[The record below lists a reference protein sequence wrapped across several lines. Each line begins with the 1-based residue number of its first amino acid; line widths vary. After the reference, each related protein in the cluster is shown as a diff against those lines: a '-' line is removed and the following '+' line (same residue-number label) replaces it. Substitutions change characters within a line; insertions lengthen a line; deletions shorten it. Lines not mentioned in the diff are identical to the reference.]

1 MKIKNTLFIT
11 ISALAAFASSAMA
24 ADPIVVYKGSGD
36 TSDIANYYYLT
47 KGQAYNSNAMALYP
61 SDYTGTTD
69 IDKIIKGDGGAY
81 GIIGEMPADFDLST
95 AVVCYMRYEVGVV
108 DGADSSNITFSSKTN
123 ANGSVSYFSNAKD
136 FGKVEFKENFS
147 AKKIISRSFWNASRC
162 FVIGSKDSAETTF
175 SVETSFETYY
185 TTGTGFKVAADA
197 VNNVN
202 NLEFGTFKLAGCK
215 NVIIG
220 EKTGFFD
227 NVTIGELNIA
237 SNSSLIICA
246 DKFTAG
252 TADMTSNTDDSLG
265 ITFVISEDALAGEG
279 AIFSFDTLKKD
290 AGAKLTL
297 DFSVVDLTKDDA
309 GVYDII
315 EIGTLEG
322 FDVSSL
328 NDLIVSGLEEK
339 DFASLAW
346 NGNTIQLTVVPETST
361 VAAIFGVFALAFVA
375 YRRRK

>member
-36 TSDIANYYYLT
+36 ASDIANYYYLT
-47 KGQAYNSNAMALYP
+47 TGKASNSNVMPLYP
-61 SDYTGTTD
+61 SDYTGTTYPV
-69 IDKIIKGDGGAY
+69 KGDGGAY
-81 GIIGEMPADFDLST
+81 GVIGEMPADFDLST
-95 AVVCYMRYEVGVV
+95 AVVCYMRYLVGVV
-108 DGADSSNITFSSKTN
+108 DENNNENITFDS
-123 ANGSVSYFSNAKD
+123 FSAAKD
-136 FGKVEFKENFS
+136 YGKVEFKKDFS
-147 AKKIISRSFWNASRC
+147 AKKIVSRSFWNASRQ
-162 FVIGSKDSAETTF
+162 FTIGSASSAETTF
-175 SVETSFETYY
+175 SVETSFESYY

-215 NVIIG
+215 DVNIG

-227 NVTIGELNIA
+227 NVTIGKLDIS

-252 TADMTSNTDDSLG
+252 TADMTPNSDDSLG

-309 GVYDII
+309 GVYDI
-315 EIGTLEG
+315 LEADALTG
-322 FDVSSL
+322 F
-328 NDLIVSGLEEK
+328 NVSGLDDFVVQGLDDK

-361 VAAIFGVFALAFVA
+361 VATIFGVFALVFAI

>member
-36 TSDIANYYYLT
+36 ASDIANYYYLT

-61 SDYTGTTD
+61 SDYTGDTYP
-69 IDKIIKGDGGAY
+69 IKGDGGAY
-81 GIIGEMPADFDLST
+81 GVIGEMPADFDLST
-95 AVVCYMRYEVGVV
+95 AVICYMRYEVGVV
-108 DGADSSNITFSSKTN
+108 DGADSSNITFSSKYNEST
-123 ANGSVSYFSNAKD
+123 GKTSYFVNAKD
-136 FGKVEFKENFS
+136 YGKVEFKENFS

-215 NVIIG
+215 DVIIG

-227 NVTIGELNIA
+227 NVTIGELNIG
-237 SNSSLIICA
+237 SNSSVIICA

-252 TADMTSNTDDSLG
+252 TADMTSNSDDSLG

-279 AIFSFDTLKKD
+279 AVFSFDTLKKD

-346 NGNTIQLTVVPETST
+346 NGNTIQLTVVPEPST

>member
-36 TSDIANYYYLT
+36 TSDLANYYYIT

-61 SDYTGTTD
+61 SDYTGTTYP
-69 IDKIIKGDGGAY
+69 IKGDGGAY
-81 GIIGEMPADFDLST
+81 GVIGEMPADFDLST

-136 FGKVEFKENFS
+136 YGKVEFKENFS
-147 AKKIISRSFWNASRC
+147 AKKIVSRSYWNASRQYI
-162 FVIGSKDSAETTF
+162 IGSASSAETTF

-202 NLEFGTFKLAGCK
+202 NLEFGTFKLTGCK

-279 AIFSFDTLKKD
+279 AVFSFDTLKKD

-361 VAAIFGVFALAFVA
+361 VATIFGVFALAFVA

>member
-36 TSDIANYYYLT
+36 TSDLANYYYLT
-47 KGQAYNSNAMALYP
+47 KGQASNSNVMALYP
-61 SDYTGTTD
+61 SDYTGTTYPV
-69 IDKIIKGDGGAY
+69 KGDGGAY
-81 GIIGEMPADFDLST
+81 GVIGEMPADFDLST
-95 AVVCYMRYEVGVV
+95 AVVCYMRYLVGVV
-108 DGADSSNITFSSKTN
+108 DENNNITFDSSS
-123 ANGSVSYFSNAKD
+123 AAKD

-147 AKKIISRSFWNASRC
+147 AKKIVSRSFWNASRQYT
-162 FVIGSKDSAETTF
+162 IGSASSAETTF

-227 NVTIGELNIA
+227 NVTIGELNIG

-252 TADMTSNTDDSLG
+252 TADMTPNTDDSLG

-279 AIFSFDTLKKD
+279 AVFSFDTLKKD

-328 NDLIVSGLEEK
+328 NDLIVSGLEDK

-346 NGNTIQLTVVPETST
+346 NGNTIQLTVVPEPST